1 MQKKCIWELTIK
13 KFVRPYLWK
22 ISLNFDRTNPFRV
35 SKDISK
41 MKRSMPD
48 KEESS
53 LKLYFY
59 RNVSDSN

>member
-13 KFVRPYLWK
+13 KFVLPYLLK

-48 KEESS
+48 KEEPSS
-53 LKLYFY
+53 KVYFS
-59 RNVSDSN
+59 RNVSA